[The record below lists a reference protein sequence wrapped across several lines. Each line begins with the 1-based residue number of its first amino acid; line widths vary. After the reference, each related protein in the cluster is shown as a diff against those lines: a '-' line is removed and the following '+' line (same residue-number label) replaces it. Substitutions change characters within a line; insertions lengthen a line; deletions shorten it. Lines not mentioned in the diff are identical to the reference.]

1 LTAFKNNVASQ
12 LIKGTIQM
20 SQLIKNITKVVVPG
34 LAVMALALAATAS
47 VNAATINL
55 VPSWNLLGNSDSAAV
70 NVATAFGN
78 SANVSTVW
86 KWIPASSKWAF
97 YTPLQTDGGAAYAA
111 TKGYDFLTTING
123 GEGYWINAKL
133 AFTAQLTAGTA
144 LTAINFQDNLNP
156 PNPLPAGWSLIAVGG
171 NPTPVGFN
179 NSIGVTPP
187 AQGAIANNLTTL
199 WAWDSALSSW
209 YFYAPSLDSAG
220 TLTTYITSKNYR
232 SFGSN
237 VLTPTTGFWVNRPAS
252 AGASAP
258 ISPVLTGIQTT
269 MTALGNLF
277 FTSIPAATN
286 PALVALFDPTLL
298 DNGQDRASF
307 LQMLTSPGKGPGVGV
322 QLVNLALVAPRD
334 AGAAANDAT
343 HQWFTFGVT
352 SGGAP
357 DTAWLAIKN
366 SAGNWLIAGN
376 QRQFAVYLQSQ
387 AVKHIPS
394 AAGATMTYESQ
405 VTFQTDSAGNY
416 TGVSQILVSGPGLVG
431 ANGGTDIPMYASNQG
446 SIWIPSCGTQGMSG
460 TISFNCMDVTQATV
474 GAQYN
479 FKIYAATGG
488 ATVPTY
494 TYTNVLLKAPLSQAS
509 LATAAYPAI
518 HTVTSDTGAWA
529 PGDTVT
535 VNWTFPTGTQ
545 PNWIS
550 VGAWSATNSQLFQV
564 SQGIAGGAAAIVVPS
579 FTGTIAG
586 KNIFLSGFDA
596 SGNVIA
602 VDYQIDPAAVTP
614 ITPII
619 STPVV
624 NLAALAGIQTTM
636 TAFQNLF
643 ATAIPAA
650 TDPALSALFDPTL
663 LDNGQNKTALLQQ
676 IVTPGNGLNIG
687 DKIVNIAL
695 AAPLDSGAAPNDATH
710 QWFTFDVTPG
720 GGPGNAWLAI
730 KDAATGSWLGAGNQ
744 RQFDSSVNAQAVK
757 IIPSSAQA
765 GVPITY
771 QNQVSFNV
779 GGNMSG
785 VTQILV
791 AGPGLSPSTGVLLY
805 TPGTGQIWIAPCG
818 SNGPA
823 GTPLTTGCMDA
834 AQATAGA
841 QYSFHVYTATGGA
854 NAPTYTYANV
864 LAKSPLPL
872 ASLNAALF
880 PSINTVSGNWASGST
895 VTVNWTLPLGM
906 QASWLSIGGWS
917 MTGATLF
924 QVGNG
929 VVANSTSETIMLPAY
944 TGVLARKNVWL
955 QIFDANGNQLAVNQ
969 QY

>member
-1 LTAFKNNVASQ
+1 
-12 LIKGTIQM
+12 M
-20 SQLIKNITKVVVPG
+20 SQLIKNTTKVAIPRLV
-34 LAVMALALAATAS
+34 VMALALAATTS
-47 VNAATINL
+47 VYAATINL

-111 TKGYDFLTTING
+111 TKGYDFLATING
-123 GEGYWINAKL
+123 GEGYWVNAKL
-133 AFTAQLTAGTA
+133 AFTAQLTAGTT
-144 LTAINFQDNLNP
+144 LTTINFQDNLNP

-179 NSIGVTPP
+179 NGIGVTPP
-187 AQGAIANNLTTL
+187 AQGVIASNLTTL
-199 WAWDSALSSW
+199 WAWDSALSNW

-220 TLTTYITSKNYR
+220 TLATYITSKNYL
-232 SFGSN
+232 SFANS

-252 AGASAP
+252 AGAPAPVSSA
-258 ISPVLTGIQTT
+258 LTGIQAT

-277 FTSIPAATN
+277 ATSIPAATN

-307 LQMLTSPGKGPGVGV
+307 LQMLTSLGNGPSVGV

-334 AGAAANDAT
+334 AGAVANDAT

-387 AVKHIPS
+387 TVKHIPS
-394 AAGATMTYESQ
+394 VAGATMTYESQ

-431 ANGGTDIPMYASNQG
+431 ANGGTDVPMYASNQG

-460 TISFNCMDVTQATV
+460 TITFNCMNVTQATV
-474 GAQYN
+474 GALYN
-479 FKIYAATGG
+479 FKIYTAAGG
-488 ATVPTY
+488 ATVPAY

-509 LATAAYPAI
+509 LTATAYPAI
-518 HTVTSDTGAWA
+518 NSVTSDTGAWA
-529 PGDTVT
+529 SGTTLT
-535 VNWTFPTGTQ
+535 VNWTFPTSMQ

-564 SQGIAGGAAAIVVPS
+564 SQGIGGGGSVDIVVPS

-596 SGNVIA
+596 NGNVIA
-602 VDYQIDPAAVTP
+602 VDYQIDPASATP

-619 STPVV
+619 SAPVV
-624 NLAALAGIQTTM
+624 NPAALAGIQATM
-636 TAFQNLF
+636 TALQSLF

-650 TDPALSALFDPTL
+650 TDTALAALFDAAL
-663 LDNGQNKTALLQQ
+663 LDNGNNKTALLQE
-676 IVTPGNGLNIG
+676 IVTPGNGLNVG
-687 DKIVNIAL
+687 DTITNIVL
-695 AAPLDSGAAPNDATH
+695 VAPLDSGAVPNDATH
-710 QWFTFDVTPG
+710 QWFTFDVSPG
-720 GGPGNAWLAI
+720 GGPGNAWLAV
-730 KDAATGSWLGAGNQ
+730 KDAVTGNWLAAGNQ

-779 GGNMSG
+779 GGNNGGNMSG

-805 TPGTGQIWIAPCG
+805 TASAGQIWIPSCG
-818 SNGPA
+818 SQGQT
-823 GTPLTTGCMDA
+823 GTIVTNCMDV

-841 QYSFHVYTATGGA
+841 KYSFHVYTATGGTT
-854 NAPTYTYANV
+854 APAYTHANV

-880 PSINTVSGNWASGST
+880 PVISAVSGSWASGSV
-895 VTVNWTLPLGM
+895 VTVNWTLPVGT
-906 QASWLSIGGWS
+906 QAVWLDVSGWTTAGS
-917 MTGATLF
+917 SLF
-924 QVGNG
+924 QQGIG
-929 VVANSTSETIMLPAY
+929 VTANSTSGAITLPAY
-944 TGVLARKNVWL
+944 TGALAGKSVWL
-955 QIFDANGNQLAVNQ
+955 MLSDVNGNQLAVNQ